1 MALNLEEFGV
11 IKKDKRG
18 IDYFY
23 SPETHIEIK
32 VEAIRP
38 FRGKVKRFAP
48 MLPWYE
54 VEVDTLPQAFLIHN
68 NWISSF
74 GKLREGEEIE
84 GVIHT
89 RHMLGWVAWYVRRV
103 QPEGVVAV

>member
-1 MALNLEEFGV
+1 MSLEEFGV
-11 IKKDKRG
+11 TKKDKRG

-23 SPETHIEIK
+23 SLETPIGIK

-38 FRGKVKRFAP
+38 FRGKVKRFTP

-54 VEVDTLPQAFLIHN
+54 VEVDTLPQAFLIHQ
-68 NWISSF
+68 NWVSEH
-74 GKLREGEEIE
+74 GKLRVGEEIE

-89 RHMLGWVAWYVRRV
+89 RHMLGWVVWYVRRV
-103 QPEGVVAV
+103 QPKGVIAV